1 MRDLQRAVFGDELAE
16 DEEQRFEISGSRKN
30 REIPLPHMAIVIG
43 VENPGPWVEGA
54 THRRHQ
60 AFVPGEV
67 ERDVLGAVQF
77 DDCGRVW
84 ARAVLQVAHPATDEN
99 RLVFRVAGIAAEE
112 TGIDEPGTHVDA
124 DCGEEPEVP
133 DADED
138 PVTAASGRVDD
149 QPRDAERPGVCRVDE
164 RDVR

>member
-1 MRDLQRAVFGDELAE
+1 MCDLQRAVLGDELAE
-16 DEEQRFEISGSRKN
+16 GEEQRLEVCGSRKN
-30 REIPLPHMAIVIG
+30 REIPLSHMAIVIG
-43 VENPGPWVEGA
+43 VENPGPGVEGA

-112 TGIDEPGTHVDA
+112 SGIDEPGTHVDA